1 METRAQ
7 LLQVAQRARLTASA
21 GANQSVDNT
30 LKAYNDQKEQDYL
43 QYWQMRGLKENF
55 DANGVSTGF
64 TAAACRAAGIPARF
78 LQGGLDGW
86 AASGQEQAGKLWS
99 TVTGES
105 LKDSVAPG
113 THTTS
118 WLTLQRAGTAASAN
132 PQAASAVQ
140 REKAADR
147 FLKTYDFPIKESFY
161 GDSFKSGSN

>member
-1 METRAQ
+1 MFKRNHVVT
-7 LLQVAQRARLTASA
+7 LLAAASLGLPLSA
-21 GANQSVDNT
+21 GAETSGTTAGEPAAVYDHDADRLPTRQRESSVGGT
-30 LKAYNDQKEQDYL
+30 L
-43 QYWQMRGLKENF
+43 
-55 DANGVSTGF
+55 S
-64 TAAACRAAGIPARF
+64 
-78 LQGGLDGW
+78 GW